1 MPVIYNTHLINMEMQ
16 LAAKF
21 IGAGLSTMGLAG
33 IHFSAGFKYLSMQ
46 ERSFIH
52 FTDIGHS
59 EWITDLPCSTTQR
72 LHKVLI
78 LHY

>member
-33 IHFSAGFKYLSMQ
+33 IIY
-46 ERSFIH
+46 
-52 FTDIGHS
+52 
-59 EWITDLPCSTTQR
+59 
-72 LHKVLI
+72 
-78 LHY
+78 